1 LSKLLTMKKTF
12 LSTLAAAV
20 LVANL
25 SAQTNW
31 KVDNSHSKIGFSVTH
46 MMVSETEGKFK
57 LYDGKVSSATETD
70 FTNASV
76 EFSIDVASINTDD
89 DRRDGHLKS
98 DDFFNAEKYPKM
110 TFKSTSMKK
119 GKKAGE
125 YVLEGDLTIRDVTKK
140 VKLIATTSGK
150 TVKDP
155 YGLTRLGFKISGSIN
170 RVDYGLKWNAILEAG
185 GVAVSE
191 TVNITCNIELIKS

>member
-1 LSKLLTMKKTF
+1 MSKLLIMKKTF

-110 TFKSTSMKK
+110 TFKSTSMKQ

-125 YVLEGDLTIRDVTKK
+125 YVLEGDLAIRDVTKK

-170 RVDYGLKWNAILEAG
+170 RVDYGLKWNAVLEAG

>member
-1 LSKLLTMKKTF
+1 MKKK
-12 LSTLAAAV
+12 TLAMV
-20 LVANL
+20 LGAFFSLSV

-57 LYDGKVSSATETD
+57 VYDGKVASATDTD
-70 FTNASV
+70 FNNASI
-76 EFSIDVASINTDD
+76 EFSIDVNSINTDD

-98 DDFFNAEKYPKM
+98 EDFFNAEKFPKM
-110 TFKSTSMKK
+110 NFKSSSMKK
-119 GKKAGE
+119 GKVAGE
-125 YVLEGDLTIRDVTKK
+125 YILEGDLTIRDVTKK
-140 VKLIATTSGK
+140 VKFVATTSGK

-155 YGLTRLGFKISGSIN
+155 YGLTRIGFKVKGAIN
-170 RVDYGLKWNAILEAG
+170 RVEYGLKWNAVLEAG

-191 TVNITCNIELIKS
+191 EVKIDCNIELIKS